1 MKLDLKKKKLREI
14 NNTLQNLDNK
24 KKNHSFW
31 KLINTDD

>member
-24 KKNHSFW
+24 KNDERFCNYKS
-31 KLINTDD
+31 

>member
-24 KKNHSFW
+24 KMIET
-31 KLINTDD
+31 L

>member
-24 KKNHSFW
+24 KNETPKG
-31 KLINTDD
+31 LGD